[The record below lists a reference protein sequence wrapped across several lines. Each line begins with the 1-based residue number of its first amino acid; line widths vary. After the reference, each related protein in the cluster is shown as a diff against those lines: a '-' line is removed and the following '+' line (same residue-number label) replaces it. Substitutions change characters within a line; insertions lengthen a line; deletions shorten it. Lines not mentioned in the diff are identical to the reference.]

1 MAKRRKR
8 RGVEDSAAWWRASD
22 PGPALNA
29 TAEKLLELDA
39 PRQERIEKY
48 YRLYGGSR
56 LLGIRPWEEP
66 SDLKPYEREQSD
78 ALRLNVILA
87 VIDTLCSKVGKLR
100 ARPTFL
106 TNGGNWDLKLR
117 AKRLQKF
124 MDGAYHQSD
133 TYEISPDVFRD
144 ACWAGTG
151 VMHAYGAG
159 KRICAER
166 VPCWEFVVDPRD
178 AMYGRP
184 RRLYRVK
191 WVSRECVAEQWGEDV
206 LAEAG
211 GEAPD
216 HNTDD
221 TPGREGYVRVVEAWH
236 LPSPDYEYDED
247 LAESMDMPEGCG
259 RRVLQVGDATVE
271 DEAWHCAEFPF
282 VFFHFRKPA
291 QGFWGDSIIKDLVGI
306 QVEVNKLIQVV
317 QQSMQLC
324 GQPLILKRDTAVL
337 SPAQPTNAIGQVY
350 NVDST
355 APSLEEAIR
364 VVAPTPVSPQVMQHI
379 WVLYDKAFELAG
391 INSLSASATA
401 PAGMESARG
410 LERLSDAQSD
420 RFMELSRHLEF
431 SVGEALARQF
441 IRVAKELDEEL
452 EGGFSIRAPGQR
464 KASEDLRWKDV
475 AIDEDGYLIQVFP
488 TSILPTEPSA
498 RMDEVQRMTDAQW
511 VTPDEARKLV
521 DLPDL
526 ESSNDYAT
534 ADLDNLERQLCDMLE
549 HGKDIMPEPYQD
561 LQRALKMSQQAIL
574 RAQAEGAPSANLD
587 KVRNFITAIEVLTP
601 KPEAPPGASPPLG
614 AGAPPPGA

>member
-1 MAKRRKR
+1 
-8 RGVEDSAAWWRASD
+8 ASD
-22 PGPALNA
+22 PGPALGA
-29 TAEKLLELDA
+29 TVEKLLELDE
-39 PRQERIEKY
+39 PRQARIEKY

-66 SDLKPYEREQSD
+66 TDLKPFEREQSD

-106 TNGGNWDLKLR
+106 TNGGNWDLKLK

-133 TYEISPDVFRD
+133 TYEISPEAFRD
-144 ACWAGTG
+144 ACWSGTG
-151 VMHAYGAG
+151 IMHPYGAG
-159 KRICAER
+159 KRICNER
-166 VPCWEFVVDPRD
+166 VPSHEFVVDPRD
-178 AMYGRP
+178 AMYGKP

-191 WVSRECVAEQWGEDV
+191 WVSRECVAEEWGDDV
-206 LAEAG
+206 LAESG
-211 GEAPD
+211 SEAPEL
-216 HNTDD
+216 NTDD
-221 TPGREGYVRVVEAWH
+221 TPGREGYVRVIEAWH
-236 LPSPDYEYDED
+236 LPSPDYVYDED
-247 LAESMDMPEGCG
+247 VAEAMDMPEGCG
-259 RRVLQVGDATVE
+259 RHVLQVGEATIE
-271 DEAWHCAEFPF
+271 DEAWHAPEFPF
-282 VFFHFRKPA
+282 VFIRFRKAA

-306 QVEVNKLIQVV
+306 QVEINKLLQVIQ
-317 QQSMQLC
+317 QAMQLV
-324 GQPLILKRDTAVL
+324 GQPMVLKRDGTVL
-337 SPAQPTNAIGQVY
+337 SPERPTNAIGQVY
-350 NVDST
+350 NIDST
-355 APSLEEAIR
+355 APSLSEAIQ
-364 VVAPTPVSPQVMQHI
+364 VVAPAPMNSQVFQHV
-379 WVLYDKAFELAG
+379 WALYDKAFEIAG

-420 RFMELSRHLEF
+420 RFMELSRHFEY

-441 IRVAKELDEEL
+441 IRVAKELDESL
-452 EGGFSIRAPGQR
+452 EGGFSIRAPGER

-511 VTPDEARKLV
+511 VSPDEARKLV

-549 HGKDIMPEPYQD
+549 HGKDILPEPYQD
-561 LQRALKMSQQAIL
+561 LGRALKMSQQALL
-574 RAQAEGAPSANLD
+574 RAKAEGAPDRSLD
-587 KVRNFITAIEVLTP
+587 RVRNFITAIEVMMP
-601 KPEAPPGASPPLG
+601 PPAPPPAPP
-614 AGAPPPGA
+614 GAPPPGA